1 MKEQLRRF
9 QRDFIKAVENP
20 AYDTVALSGP
30 RGLGKTFIAAHVLA
44 RCLTPGDV
52 LHQPGKEYILGA
64 ASIEQARLTYAFI
77 RSELEPTG
85 EYRWIDSATRLG
97 ATHVSSNTKLRAISS
112 NAKTSFGLVNVPLVC
127 LDEPGALENVGGS
140 MLSDSLF
147 TAQGKVG
154 SKLKLVLIGTLA
166 PMATSAGHWWFD
178 LIHGGTTGTKH
189 VQLFQGNAETW
200 DTWTTI
206 RKANPLVAISAD
218 FRRKL
223 REERTEARGDTRLA
237 ARFKSYRLNLPSAD
251 ESSML
256 LDVDTDWKRAT
267 ERVVLP
273 RIGQPIVGV
282 DLAGGRA
289 WSAACGIW
297 SSGRI
302 ECLALAAG
310 VPDIEAQEKRD
321 RMPKGTYQKLVDSG
335 QLHIAEGLRIQPP
348 GQLWEAICEAW
359 GMPGL
364 LIADRFRAGELEDA
378 VDGACPVEKRVTRWS
393 ESSADIRSTRQGFL
407 DGPFTVAEDS
417 RTMMVLSLARAMVKA
432 DDAGNTRL
440 VKRASS
446 NESRDDIVSA
456 LTLACGGFARYPAA
470 EEVASTGPILV

>member
-1 MKEQLRRF
+1 MDEKLRRF
-9 QRDFIKAVENP
+9 QLDFVRAVENP
-20 AYDTVALSGP
+20 KYDTVALSGP
-30 RGLGKTFIAAHVLA
+30 RNLSKTFIAAHVLA

-64 ASIEQARLTYAFI
+64 ASIEQARLTYQFI

-97 ATHVSSNTKLRAISS
+97 ATHVATNTKLRAISS
-112 NAKTSFGLVNVPLVC
+112 NAKTSFGLVNVPLVV

-206 RKANPLVAISAD
+206 RKANPLTSISRD
-218 FRRKL
+218 FRKKL
-223 REERTEARGDTRLA
+223 LEERNEALGDPRLA

-256 LDVDTDWKRAT
+256 LDVADWELVIDR
-267 ERVVLP
+267 EVPDRLG
-273 RIGQPIVGV
+273 RPIVGI
-282 DLAGGRA
+282 DLGGGRA
-289 WSAACGIW
+289 WSSAVAVW
-297 SSGRI
+297 ENGRV
-302 ECLALAAG
+302 EALALAPG
-310 VPDIEAQEKRD
+310 IPDIASQEKRD
-321 RMPKGTYQKLVDSG
+321 RVPAGLYAKLLTEGTLTV
-335 QLHIAEGLRIQPP
+335 AEGLRVQPAAL
-348 GQLWEAICEAW
+348 LWELVRGAW
-359 GMPGL
+359 GQVAL
-364 LIADRFRAGELEDA
+364 VVCDRFRLTDLQDAIDPGVALEA
-378 VDGACPVEKRVTRWS
+378 RVTRWS
-393 ESSADIRSTRQGFL
+393 DAAADIRALRKVAK
-407 DGPFTVAEDS
+407 DGPLSVEAGS
-417 RTMMVLSLARAMVKA
+417 RALLIASLAAAHVKS

-440 VKRASS
+440 VKNSS
-446 NESRDDIVSA
+446 NSSRDDVAAA
-456 LTLACGGFARYPAA
+456 LTLAAGAFARYPATLS
-470 EEVASTGPILV
+470 EPSTGPILV